1 MANEIISKDGKY
13 VISVDVDS
21 VFVPDPFDDKTNFYF
36 NGMDQNW
43 NNVDE
48 EAELI
53 KTLFDDDEN
62 AYYIERNKFNNS
74 TDLFKDLNKL
84 AEKQGRWI
92 VPISKIDHSIVNYVT
107 GVVNGWDSGC
117 CGFATV
123 KINDVKNDY
132 TDRNDWIKS
141 VNLFLDELNRSEN
154 GECYLVSLLDAENG
168 NIIDSISGVFFDNT
182 ISDQANMVNV
192 ATSYL
197 LEDDKYKNVDF
208 WAQAKRHEVV
218 QVSYSIA

>member
-132 TDRNDWIKS
+132 KDRNDWIKS

-168 NIIDSISGVFFDNT
+168 NIIDSISGVFFDDAVD
-182 ISDQANMVNV
+182 DQANMVNV

-197 LEDDKYKNVDF
+197 LVDDKYKNVNF
-208 WAQAKRHEVV
+208 WVQAKRHEVV
-218 QVSYSIA
+218 QVSYSID

>member
-132 TDRNDWIKS
+132 KDRNDWIKS

-154 GECYLVSLLDAENG
+154 GECYIVSLLDPENG
-168 NIIDSISGVFFDNT
+168 DVFDSKCGVFFDNT

>member
-74 TDLFKDLNKL
+74 TDLFNDLNKI
-84 AEKQGRWI
+84 AEKQGQWI
-92 VPISKIDHSIVNYVT
+92 VPISKIDHSMVMYVT
-107 GVVNGWDSGC
+107 GVVDGWDSGC

-132 TDRNDWIKS
+132 KDRNDWVKS

-154 GECYLVSLLDAENG
+154 GECYIVSLLDPENG
-168 NIIDSISGVFFDNT
+168 DVFDSKCGVFFDNT

-208 WAQAKRHEVV
+208 WVQAKRHEVV